1 MAAEAEAR
9 RKAES
14 TRRRRKSSGEGDDLG
29 VPEKDDLEVVP
40 LGDLSADPDVM
51 TIDTLEAMR
60 QRLVDSLSVWR
71 DKEPD
76 GGSADGERVG
86 LRIASSFFTSCL
98 MHIFNSIK
106 EPPPSSSSSSLSSS
120 ASLLSSSSSSSSSL
134 SSSLSSSQLHKFVT

>member
-98 MHIFNSIK
+98 MHIFNLIIK
-106 EPPPSSSSSSLSSS
+106 EPPPSSP
-120 ASLLSSSSSSSSSL
+120 SSSSSS
-134 SSSLSSSQLHKFVT
+134 